1 MILVLPLI
9 GLLLY
14 YLIQAC
20 QKVGQGLR
28 NQQQEKTQALTISD
42 DHDDWDLPALP
53 AAVTADDDDAVD
65 YEDNLLD
72 SPASTPVPFL
82 RGDTVPTAALYIQPT
97 GAAAAAAAVSRWA
110 PTAMVHHDW
119 GASHPEYGK
128 PVKKATWTLAEKA
141 WIQAWIQAHP
151 DQVTGHSR
159 CLKDI
164 QADPD
169 ARAIFHSIHVLC
181 GARLRAGFEAAMKS
195 SAM

>member
-1 MILVLPLI
+1 MYTCIVFPLI
-9 GLLLY
+9 RFPSY
-14 YLIQAC
+14 DLIQAC

-28 NQQQEKTQALTISD
+28 NQQQEKAQAFSISD
-42 DHDDWDLPALP
+42 DHDDWDLLALP
-53 AAVTADDDDAVD
+53 AVADDDAVD
-65 YEDNLLD
+65 YEDSLFD

-82 RGDTVPTAALYIQPT
+82 RGDIVSTAAVSVQPS

-110 PTAMVHHDW
+110 PIPMVHHDW
-119 GASHPEYGK
+119 GARHPEYGK
-128 PVKKATWTLAEKA
+128 PVKKATWTPAEKA

-169 ARAIFHSIHVLC
+169 ARGIFHSIHVLC
-181 GARLRAGFEAAMKS
+181 GARLRAGFEAAMKCS
-195 SAM
+195 VV

>member
-1 MILVLPLI
+1 LILVLPSI

-28 NQQQEKTQALTISD
+28 NQQQEKTD
-42 DHDDWDLPALP
+42 NHDDWDLPALP
-53 AAVTADDDDAVD
+53 PATVDDDAVD
-65 YEDNLLD
+65 YEDNLFD

-82 RGDTVPTAALYIQPT
+82 RGDTVPTAAVYIQPT

-119 GASHPEYGK
+119 GSSHPEYGK
-128 PVKKATWTLAEKA
+128 PVKKATWTPAEKA

-195 SAM
+195 SAVI